1 MRPVY
6 RFYAISKTAFIL
18 LCAAFFIGGC
28 ARKAPEQRIAEFSQ
42 KQFILTDELGVKSR
56 ALISKISPANGEE
69 SRYKLVWLDMLGAPI
84 ARKILSIKGGEAKFR
99 NDGFLPP
106 DSQSE
111 RVFLALLEN
120 ADKPNFTVNAKGRR
134 YDAVS
139 K

>member
-6 RFYAISKTAFIL
+6 RFYAISKTAFVL

-28 ARKAPEQRIAEFSQ
+28 AHKAPEQIAEFSQ
-42 KQFILTDELGVKSR
+42 KQFILTDPNGVKSR
-56 ALISKISPANGEE
+56 ALISKISPASGEE

-120 ADKPNFTVNAKGRR
+120 ADKANFTINSKGRR

>member
-6 RFYAISKTAFIL
+6 CFYAISKTAFIL

-28 ARKAPEQRIAEFSQ
+28 ARKAPEQIAEFSQ

-120 ADKPNFTVNAKGRR
+120 ADKANFTINAKGRR

>member
-18 LCAAFFIGGC
+18 LCAAFFIDGC
-28 ARKAPEQRIAEFSQ
+28 ARKAPEQIAEFSQ

-56 ALISKISPANGEE
+56 ALISKISPASGEE
-69 SRYKLVWLDMLGAPI
+69 GRYKLVWLDMLGAPI

-120 ADKPNFTVNAKGRR
+120 ANKANFTISAKGRR

>member
-18 LCAAFFIGGC
+18 LCAAFFISGC
-28 ARKAPEQRIAEFSQ
+28 ARKAPERIAEFSQ
-42 KQFILTDELGVKSR
+42 KQFILTDPNVVKSR
-56 ALISKISPANGEE
+56 ALISKISPASSEE

-84 ARKILSIKGGEAKFR
+84 ARKILSIADGEAKFR

-120 ADKPNFTVNAKGRR
+120 ADKPNFTINAKRRR

>member
-28 ARKAPEQRIAEFSQ
+28 AHKAPGQIAEFSQ
-42 KQFILTDELGVKSR
+42 KQFILTDTNGVKSR

-84 ARKILSIKGGEAKFR
+84 ARKILSIADGEAKFR

-106 DSQSE
+106 DLQSE

-120 ADKPNFTVNAKGRR
+120 ADKPNFAINAKGRR

>member
-28 ARKAPEQRIAEFSQ
+28 ARKAPEQIAEFSQ
-42 KQFILTDELGVKSR
+42 KQFVLTDELGVKSR

-84 ARKILSIKGGEAKFR
+84 SRKILSIEGGEAKFR

-111 RVFLALLEN
+111 QVFLALLEN
-120 ADKPNFTVNAKGRR
+120 ADKANFPINAKGRR

>member
-1 MRPVY
+1 MRSVY

-28 ARKAPEQRIAEFSQ
+28 AHKAPERIAEFSQ

-56 ALISKISPANGEE
+56 ALISKISPVSGEE
-69 SRYKLVWLDMLGAPI
+69 SRYKLVRLDMLGAPI

-120 ADKPNFTVNAKGRR
+120 ADKANFTINAKGRR

>member
-6 RFYAISKTAFIL
+6 RFYAISKTAFVL
-18 LCAAFFIGGC
+18 LCAAFFISGC
-28 ARKAPEQRIAEFSQ
+28 ARKAPEQIAEFSQ
-42 KQFILTDELGVKSR
+42 KQFILTDTNGVKSR
-56 ALISKISPANGEE
+56 ALISKISPASGEE

-84 ARKILSIKGGEAKFR
+84 ARKILSIKGSEAKFS

-120 ADKPNFTVNAKGRR
+120 ADKANFTINAKGRR

>member
-28 ARKAPEQRIAEFSQ
+28 ARKAPGQIAEFNQ
-42 KQFILTDELGVKSR
+42 KQFILTDTNGVKSR
-56 ALISKISPANGEE
+56 ALISKISPASGKE

-111 RVFLALLEN
+111 RVFLVRLEN
-120 ADKPNFTVNAKGRR
+120 ADKPNFTINAKGRR

>member
-28 ARKAPEQRIAEFSQ
+28 ARKAPERIAEFSQ

-56 ALISKISPANGEE
+56 ALISKISPASGEE

-111 RVFLALLEN
+111 RVFLALLRN
-120 ADKPNFTVNAKGRR
+120 ADKANFTINAKGRR

>member
-18 LCAAFFIGGC
+18 LCAAFFISGC
-28 ARKAPEQRIAEFSQ
+28 ARKAPEQIAEFSQ

-56 ALISKISPANGEE
+56 ALISKISPASGEE

-84 ARKILSIKGGEAKFR
+84 ARKILSIKGSEAKFS

-120 ADKPNFTVNAKGRR
+120 ADKANFTINAKGRR

>member
-18 LCAAFFIGGC
+18 LCAAFFIDGC
-28 ARKAPEQRIAEFSQ
+28 ARKAPEQIAEFSQ
-42 KQFILTDELGVKSR
+42 KQFILTDPNGVKSR
-56 ALISKISPANGEE
+56 ALISKISPASGEE

-120 ADKPNFTVNAKGRR
+120 ADKANFTINAKGRR

>member
-28 ARKAPEQRIAEFSQ
+28 AHKAPEQIAEFSQ

-56 ALISKISPANGEE
+56 ALISKISPASGEE

-84 ARKILSIKGGEAKFR
+84 ARKILSIKGDEAKFH

-106 DSQSE
+106 DLQSE
-111 RVFLALLEN
+111 QVFLALLEN
-120 ADKPNFTVNAKGRR
+120 ADKANFTINAKGRR

>member
-6 RFYAISKTAFIL
+6 RFYAISKAAFIL

-28 ARKAPEQRIAEFSQ
+28 ARKAPEQIAEFSQ

-56 ALISKISPANGEE
+56 ALISKISPASSEE

-84 ARKILSIKGGEAKFR
+84 SRKILSIEGGEAKFC

-120 ADKPNFTVNAKGRR
+120 VDKANFTINAKGRR

>member
-28 ARKAPEQRIAEFSQ
+28 ARKAPGQIAEFNQ
-42 KQFILTDELGVKSR
+42 KQFILTDTNGVKSR
-56 ALISKISPANGEE
+56 ALISKISPASGKE

-111 RVFLALLEN
+111 RVFLVRLEN
-120 ADKPNFTVNAKGRR
+120 ADKPNFTMNAKGRR

>member
-28 ARKAPEQRIAEFSQ
+28 ARKAPERIAEFSQ

-56 ALISKISPANGEE
+56 ALISKISPASGEE
-69 SRYKLVWLDMLGAPI
+69 GRYKLVWLDMLGAPI

-120 ADKPNFTVNAKGRR
+120 ANKANFTISAKGRR

>member
-1 MRPVY
+1 MRSVY

-28 ARKAPEQRIAEFSQ
+28 AHKAPERIAEFSQ

-56 ALISKISPANGEE
+56 ALISKISPVSGEE

-120 ADKPNFTVNAKGRR
+120 ADKANFTINAKGRR

>member
-18 LCAAFFIGGC
+18 LCAAFFIDGC
-28 ARKAPEQRIAEFSQ
+28 ARKAPEQIAEFNQ

-84 ARKILSIKGGEAKFR
+84 ARKILSIKGSEAKFR

-111 RVFLALLEN
+111 RIFLALLEN
-120 ADKPNFTVNAKGRR
+120 ADKPNFTINAKGRR

>member
-18 LCAAFFIGGC
+18 LCAAFFIDGC
-28 ARKAPEQRIAEFSQ
+28 ARKAPEQIAEFSQ

-56 ALISKISPANGEE
+56 ALISKISPASGEG

-84 ARKILSIKGGEAKFR
+84 ARKILSIAGGEAKFR

-120 ADKPNFTVNAKGRR
+120 ADKANFTINAKGRR

>member
-1 MRPVY
+1 MRPIY

-18 LCAAFFIGGC
+18 LCAAFFISGC
-28 ARKAPEQRIAEFSQ
+28 ARKAPEQIAEFSQ

-69 SRYKLVWLDMLGAPI
+69 GRYKLVWLDMLGAPI

-120 ADKPNFTVNAKGRR
+120 ADKANFTINAKGRR

>member
-18 LCAAFFIGGC
+18 LYAAFFIGGC
-28 ARKAPEQRIAEFSQ
+28 ARKAPGQIAEFSQ
-42 KQFILTDELGVKSR
+42 KQFILTDPNGVKSR
-56 ALISKISPANGEE
+56 ALISKISPASGEE

-120 ADKPNFTVNAKGRR
+120 ADKANFTINAKGRR

>member
-28 ARKAPEQRIAEFSQ
+28 ARKAPEQIAEFSQ

-56 ALISKISPANGEE
+56 ALISKILPVSGEE

-84 ARKILSIKGGEAKFR
+84 SRKILSIKGGEAKFR

-120 ADKPNFTVNAKGRR
+120 ADKANFTINAKGRR

>member
-1 MRPVY
+1 MRSVY
-6 RFYAISKTAFIL
+6 HFYAISKTAFIL

-28 ARKAPEQRIAEFSQ
+28 ARKAPEQIAEISQ

-56 ALISKISPANGEE
+56 ALISKISPVSGEE

-111 RVFLALLEN
+111 RVFLVLLEN
-120 ADKPNFTVNAKGRR
+120 ADKPNFTINAKGRR

>member
-28 ARKAPEQRIAEFSQ
+28 AHKAPERIAEFSQ

-69 SRYKLVWLDMLGAPI
+69 GRYKLVWLDMLGAPI
-84 ARKILSIKGGEAKFR
+84 ARKILSIAGGESKFR

-120 ADKPNFTVNAKGRR
+120 ANKANFTINAKGRR

>member
-6 RFYAISKTAFIL
+6 HFYAIFKTAFIL

-28 ARKAPEQRIAEFSQ
+28 ARKAPEQIAEFSQ
-42 KQFILTDELGVKSR
+42 KQFILTDPNGVKSR
-56 ALISKISPANGEE
+56 ALISKISPASGEE

-120 ADKPNFTVNAKGRR
+120 ADKANFTITAKGRR

>member
-18 LCAAFFIGGC
+18 LCAAFFISGC
-28 ARKAPEQRIAEFSQ
+28 ARKAPERIAEFSQ

-56 ALISKISPANGEE
+56 ALISKISPVSGEDG
-69 SRYKLVWLDMLGAPI
+69 RYKLVWLDMLGAPI

-106 DSQSE
+106 DLQSE

-120 ADKPNFTVNAKGRR
+120 ANKPNFTINAKGRR

>member
-28 ARKAPEQRIAEFSQ
+28 ARKAPEQIAEFSQ
-42 KQFILTDELGVKSR
+42 KQFILTDPNGVKSR
-56 ALISKISPANGEE
+56 VLISKISPANGEE

-84 ARKILSIKGGEAKFR
+84 ARKILSIAHGEAKFR

-111 RVFLALLEN
+111 RVFLSLLEN
-120 ADKPNFTVNAKGRR
+120 ADKANFTINAKGRR

>member
-6 RFYAISKTAFIL
+6 RFYAISKAAFIL

-28 ARKAPEQRIAEFSQ
+28 ARKAPEQIAEFSQ

-56 ALISKISPANGEE
+56 ALISKISPANGEK

-120 ADKPNFTVNAKGRR
+120 ADKANFAINAKGRR

>member
-6 RFYAISKTAFIL
+6 HFYAIFKTAFIL

-28 ARKAPEQRIAEFSQ
+28 ARKAPEQIAEFSQ

-56 ALISKISPANGEE
+56 ALISKISPASGEE

-120 ADKPNFTVNAKGRR
+120 ADKANFTINAKGRR

>member
-6 RFYAISKTAFIL
+6 RFYAISKTAFVL

-28 ARKAPEQRIAEFSQ
+28 ARKAPERIAEFSQ
-42 KQFILTDELGVKSR
+42 KQFILTDPNGVKSR
-56 ALISKISPANGEE
+56 ALISKISPASGEE

-111 RVFLALLEN
+111 RVFLVLLEN
-120 ADKPNFTVNAKGRR
+120 ADKPNFTINAKGRR

>member
-28 ARKAPEQRIAEFSQ
+28 ARKAPGQIAEFSQ

-56 ALISKISPANGEE
+56 ALISKISPANGEK

-120 ADKPNFTVNAKGRR
+120 ADKANFAINAKGRR

>member
-1 MRPVY
+1 MKPVY

-18 LCAAFFIGGC
+18 LCAAFFISGC
-28 ARKAPEQRIAEFSQ
+28 ARKASEQIAEFSQ

-99 NDGFLPP
+99 NASCRPTCKA
-106 DSQSE
+106 SE
-111 RVFLALLEN
+111 YL
-120 ADKPNFTVNAKGRR
+120 
-134 YDAVS
+134 
-139 K
+139 

>member
-18 LCAAFFIGGC
+18 LCAAFFIDGC
-28 ARKAPEQRIAEFSQ
+28 ARKAPEQIAEFSQ

-56 ALISKISPANGEE
+56 ALISKISPASGEDG
-69 SRYKLVWLDMLGAPI
+69 RYKLVWLDMLGAPI

-111 RVFLALLEN
+111 LVFLALLEN
-120 ADKPNFTVNAKGRR
+120 ADKANFAINAKGRR

>member
-6 RFYAISKTAFIL
+6 GFYAISKTAFIL

-28 ARKAPEQRIAEFSQ
+28 VRKAPEWIAEFSQ

-69 SRYKLVWLDMLGAPI
+69 GRYKLVWLDMLGAPI
-84 ARKILSIKGGEAKFR
+84 SRKILSIEGGEAKFR

-111 RVFLALLEN
+111 QVFLALLEN
-120 ADKPNFTVNAKGRR
+120 ADKANFTINAKGRR

>member
-6 RFYAISKTAFIL
+6 HFYAISKTAFIL

-28 ARKAPEQRIAEFSQ
+28 ARKAPEQIAEFSQ
-42 KQFILTDELGVKSR
+42 KQFILTDPNGVKSR
-56 ALISKISPANGEE
+56 ALISKISPTSGEE

-84 ARKILSIKGGEAKFR
+84 ARKILSITGGEAKFR

-120 ADKPNFTVNAKGRR
+120 ADKANFTINAKGRR

>member
-18 LCAAFFIGGC
+18 LCAVFFIGGC
-28 ARKAPEQRIAEFSQ
+28 ARKAPEQIAEFSQ

-69 SRYKLVWLDMLGAPI
+69 SRYKLVWIDILGAPI

-111 RVFLALLEN
+111 RVFLSLLEN
-120 ADKPNFTVNAKGRR
+120 ADKANFAINAKGRR

>member
-18 LCAAFFIGGC
+18 LCAAFFIDGC
-28 ARKAPEQRIAEFSQ
+28 ARKAPEQIAEFNQ

-84 ARKILSIKGGEAKFR
+84 ARKILSIKGSEAKFR

-120 ADKPNFTVNAKGRR
+120 ADKANFTINAKGRR

>member
-6 RFYAISKTAFIL
+6 RFYAISKTALIL
-18 LCAAFFIGGC
+18 FCAAFFISGC
-28 ARKAPEQRIAEFSQ
+28 AHKAPKQIVEFSQ

-56 ALISKISPANGEE
+56 ALISKISPASGEE
-69 SRYKLVWLDMLGAPI
+69 GRYKLVWLDMLGAPI
-84 ARKILSIKGGEAKFR
+84 ARKILSITGGEAKFR

-120 ADKPNFTVNAKGRR
+120 ADKANFTINSKGRR